1 MKKHWLKKLFCA
13 GLALIL
19 AAGLCACGNGG
30 KAKNA
35 VEESIGRENGG
46 SVSLDSGVP
55 GDNDR
60 DFAGDTGNAAVKT
73 NANAALAKENVY
85 RVSEVELPASAGSV
99 MSAAYYDGIIYA
111 VLEIYDFENGH
122 KYYVLSMDESGNVLQ
137 TDFLELPGEAGGEE
151 TAEPDPNI
159 WEMEDTRYS
168 DFVFGPDGRLYAL
181 RRYQYSYLNYLTDQS
196 IDEQHQYVCC
206 WNADGRL
213 LWQAEPLK
221 DSAEDISVWTIL
233 PEADGSLGLLLTGEK
248 AYRSFVREDGSPAE
262 ADTER
267 LSEET
272 CKALGN
278 CRRLLRRTDGSCLLL
293 CRDGESLYL
302 MEYEPRTDTLGER
315 FGLPDALNAVSLGSA
330 VFSAGMDSDMIY
342 ADRTGVYTYS
352 MGDGQSRLKMNYVNS
367 DRNITDTGFLLE
379 LDETRFVMFY
389 REDYA
394 RELKAGI
401 FEYVKPED
409 IPDRAVII
417 LAGLTING
425 GIKNRVVQ
433 YNRTSDKYRVVLK
446 EYETS
451 EDLNLDIVSGRM
463 PDILLAEGLPDG
475 DSIPMDSYI
484 AKGLIADVGA
494 LIEEDGEL
502 SRTDYLENVFDAY
515 SVDGKLRY
523 VIPSFTLFTMAA
535 KSSLVG
541 DGSDWSVE
549 KMMEVL
555 NGMGGDACLMDGL
568 SRSTFMEK
576 LLEYRGND
584 FIDLK
589 TGKCTFDSPEFIEMM
604 KYAYTLPEERSW
616 AGQAGEGEY
625 ELQYLKNRT
634 LLMELHIWT
643 FVQNVDERL
652 FYQLNGYLG
661 GEYTLV
667 GFPAGYTEQSA
678 SGRGA
683 FVRGEDLMALSA
695 VSENQEG
702 AWDFARYYLTDEYQ
716 RSLESSLPVCRRI
729 FEEWAEEETRRS
741 HYTDEN
747 GKQVEYDLILYRGEE
762 AVVVPPFSREQLNRL
777 IAYVESVTATPFEDK
792 NVMNII
798 YEEMGSY
805 FSGQKT
811 AEDAAALIQNRVQI
825 YVQENQ

>member
-1 MKKHWLKKLFCA
+1 MKRHWLKKIFCA
-13 GLALIL
+13 GMALML
-19 AAGLCACGNGG
+19 AAGLCACGDGG
-30 KAKNA
+30 TEKGKENT
-35 VEESIGRENGG
+35 GRESGG
-46 SVSLDSGVP
+46 SVSVDSGAP
-55 GDNDR
+55 GGKDTDS
-60 DFAGDTGNAAVKT
+60 AGDTGNANVKT
-73 NANAALAKENVY
+73 NANAGLAKENVY
-85 RVSEVELPASAGSV
+85 RVSEVELPESASSV
-99 MSAAYYDGIIYA
+99 MSAAHCDGTIYA
-111 VLEIYDFENGH
+111 VLQVYDFENGH
-122 KYYVLSMDESGNVLQ
+122 KYFVLSMDESGNVLR
-137 TDFLELPGEAGGEE
+137 TAFLELPGETGGEE
-151 TAEPDPNI
+151 AEEPDPNM
-159 WEMEDTRYS
+159 WEMENTRYS
-168 DFVFGPDGRLYAL
+168 DFVFGSDGRLYAL
-181 RRYQYSYLNYLTDQS
+181 RQYQYSYMNYLTDQS

-206 WNADGRL
+206 WNADGSF
-213 LWQAEPLK
+213 LWQAEPLE
-221 DSAEDISVWTIL
+221 DSAEDVSVRTIL
-233 PEADGSLGLLLTGEK
+233 PEADGSLELLLTGEK
-248 AYRSFVREDGSPAE
+248 AYRSSVREDGSPAE
-262 ADTER
+262 TDAER

-278 CRRLLRRTDGSCLLL
+278 CRRLLRKKDGSCLLL
-293 CRDGESLYL
+293 CRDGESLSL
-302 MEYEPRTDTLGER
+302 MEYDPRTDTLGER
-315 FGLPDALNAVSLGSA
+315 FGLPDTLNAVSLGSV
-330 VFSAGMDSDMIY
+330 VFSAGMDSDLIY
-342 ADRTGVYTYS
+342 ADRTGVYAYS
-352 MGDGQSRLKMNYVNS
+352 MGDEQSRLKMNYVNS

-433 YNRTSDKYRVVLK
+433 YNRNSDKYRIVLK

-463 PDILLAEGLPDG
+463 PDILLAEGLPNG

-502 SRTDYLENVFDAY
+502 SREDYLENVFEAY

-555 NGMGGDACLMDGL
+555 NGMGGEACLMDGL
-568 SRSTFMEK
+568 SRSIFMEK

-616 AGQAGEGEY
+616 AWQTGEGEY

-634 LLMELHIWT
+634 LLKELHIWT
-643 FVQNVDERL
+643 FIQNVDERL

-667 GFPAGYTEQSA
+667 GFPAGYTEQA
-678 SGRGA
+678 ARGRGA
-683 FVRGEDLMALSA
+683 FVRGENLMALSA
-695 VSENQEG
+695 VSDNQEG

-747 GKQVEYDLILYRGEE
+747 GKQVEYDLTLYRGEE
-762 AVVVPPFSREQLNRL
+762 AVVVPPFSREQLDQL
-777 IAYVESVTATPFEDK
+777 IAYVESVTATSFEDK